1 MNFLLVTKLLRVK
14 DYLKN
19 FIILIPIF
27 YAKRIFDYDL
37 IQELFI
43 IFITLNLSASIV
55 YIFNDLVDLNN
66 DIKDNYKK
74 NRPLPSKKIT
84 KNQAYKIILSLFI
97 TLTTILLLKQNL
109 ELIFFLSLYL
119 ILNLF
124 YSIYLKKLF
133 LIDILC
139 LTLFYIIRILL
150 VIFYF
155 NLEVSYW
162 LITIIFF
169 IIITV
174 SLAKRYMDI
183 NNNIDNDTF
192 KSLYQKKSLY
202 IMIISS
208 SVISQFAYIF
218 FSVDANT
225 INKFGEDFVFSSI
238 IFMLGFF
245 RFLQAV
251 KKGKYSDTVD
261 LFSKDWQFILIL
273 VIYIFFNFN
282 LIYLSS

>member
-97 TLTTILLLKQNL
+97 TLTTILL
-109 ELIFFLSLYL
+109 
-119 ILNLF
+119 
-124 YSIYLKKLF
+124 
-133 LIDILC
+133 
-139 LTLFYIIRILL
+139 
-150 VIFYF
+150 
-155 NLEVSYW
+155 
-162 LITIIFF
+162 
-169 IIITV
+169 
-174 SLAKRYMDI
+174 
-183 NNNIDNDTF
+183 
-192 KSLYQKKSLY
+192 
-202 IMIISS
+202 
-208 SVISQFAYIF
+208 
-218 FSVDANT
+218 
-225 INKFGEDFVFSSI
+225 
-238 IFMLGFF
+238 
-245 RFLQAV
+245 
-251 KKGKYSDTVD
+251 
-261 LFSKDWQFILIL
+261 
-273 VIYIFFNFN
+273 
-282 LIYLSS
+282 